1 MKADKFLIEQIK
13 KEKTRI
19 FMLRFGI
26 LETNCYVVENH
37 GIISVI
43 DPSAFYEEERL
54 FLKEFILSLNGSL
67 QFIINTHGHFDHISA
82 NAFLKNN
89 FPDAQILIHFAD
101 SEKLKSPI
109 KNRSAEFSLNVVSP
123 RADKELKDGNII
135 KIGEASFKVI
145 HTPGHTKGS
154 IMLYGEGFLFS
165 GDTLFAG
172 TVGTTKE
179 YKGAFNE
186 MIQSIKEKVLMLPGS
201 TLILPGHM
209 ETSTIE
215 EGKSLNPFIQS

>member
-1 MKADKFLIEQIK
+1 MKNSKFLIEVFKQN
-13 KEKTRI
+13 KTEV
-19 FMLRFGI
+19 FMLRFGP
-26 LETNCYVVENH
+26 LETNCYVVKNSSV
-37 GIISVI
+37 ISVI
-43 DPSAFYEEERL
+43 DPSAFYEEEKL
-54 FLKEFILSLNGSL
+54 FLKEFIRSLNGSM

-82 NAFLKNN
+82 NTFLKNN
-89 FPDAQILIHFAD
+89 FPNAQILIHFAD
-101 SEKLKSPI
+101 SEKLQSPI

-123 RADKELKDGNII
+123 RADKELKDGDII

-154 IMLYGEGFLFS
+154 IMLYGEGILFS

-172 TVGTTKE
+172 TVGTAKE

-215 EGKSLNPFIQS
+215 EEKSLNPFIQS

>member
-1 MKADKFLIEQIK
+1 MKNSKFLIEMF
-13 KEKTRI
+13 KENKTKI
-19 FMLRFGI
+19 FMLRFGL
-26 LETNCYVVENH
+26 LETNCYVIENSS
-37 GIISVI
+37 IISVI
-43 DPSAFYEEERL
+43 DPSAFYEEEKS
-54 FLKEFILSLNGSL
+54 FLKEFIRSLNGSL

-101 SEKLKSPI
+101 SEKLQSPI
-109 KNRSAEFSLNVVSP
+109 KNRSAELSLNIVSP
-123 RADKELKDGNII
+123 DADKELKDNDIV
-135 KIGEASFKVI
+135 KIGEAFFKVI

-154 IMLYGEGFLFS
+154 IILYGEGILFS

-172 TVGTTKE
+172 TVGTAKE
-179 YKGAFNE
+179 YRDAFNE
-186 MIQSIKEKVLMLPGS
+186 MIQSIKEKILMLPDS

-215 EGKSLNPFIQS
+215 EEKSLNPFIQS